1 MNYPWIHI
9 ASAGLRGDSSDPERR
24 IISPSDHVCVLIVP
38 TTPGCWHLGIVDGTP
53 VPAKDPGH
61 ETDPSTTVGWV
72 KRHLSAIVIIGGAAF
87 AVVGSGVGAA
97 LWISGQFAEVHRDI
111 NSNATDLR
119 KEIADLRTAVSAD
132 AARTNEKLESL
143 TARLNRLE
151 GRMDTKFGADTD
163 GDAGV
168 PSDAGATWSAAHVA
182 RRDKLCADQCK
193 KDLACLDRCTAS
205 VNRCGIKCPST
216 WASPCFTACVAGLA
230 SDAGP

>member
-1 MNYPWIHI
+1 MTAGKDPN
-9 ASAGLRGDSSDPERR
+9 SA
-24 IISPSDHVCVLIVP
+24 
-38 TTPGCWHLGIVDGTP
+38 DGTP
-53 VPAKDPGH
+53 VPAKDPRH
-61 ETDPSTTVGWV
+61 EVEPSTFVGWV
-72 KRHLSAIVIIGGAAF
+72 KRHLPAIVAIGGGAI
-87 AVVGSGVGAA
+87 AVAGGGISGA
-97 LWISGQFAEVHRDI
+97 LWITGQIAELHRDI
-111 NSNATDLR
+111 NSNATDIR

-132 AARTNEKLESL
+132 AARTSEKLESL

-163 GDAGV
+163 GDAGA

-193 KDLACLDRCTAS
+193 KDLACFDRCAAS

-216 WASPCFTACVAGLA
+216 WASPCWTACVAGLA